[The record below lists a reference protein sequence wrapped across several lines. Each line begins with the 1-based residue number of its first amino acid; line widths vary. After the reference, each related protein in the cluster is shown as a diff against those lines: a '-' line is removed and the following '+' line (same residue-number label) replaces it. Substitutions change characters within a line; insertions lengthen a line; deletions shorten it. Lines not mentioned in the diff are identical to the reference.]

1 MLNFV
6 LCDDN
11 LIVLDRLVSMF
22 ESLFIKNN
30 YDARIGFKSDNSSDV
45 LDYINKHHTD
55 VLVLDINLKSD
66 MSGLELAEMV
76 RKSNKNMYFI
86 FVTGHLEYSMLAY
99 KVKTFDYLAKPITKE
114 RLEETLV
121 RLFNDLSNTPKN
133 YIRIDNKQYLDEN
146 DILYIKRDGM
156 KLVFYAQSG
165 IYTTYNSFNKFKG
178 CLTENFVR
186 CHKSYIVN
194 IKNIINVDM
203 NSNTIF
209 LKENNKCFIG
219 PKYKNNFMEVLKNGN
234 FKNN

>member
-30 YDARIGFKSDNSSDV
+30 YDARIGFKSDNSSDI
-45 LDYINKHHTD
+45 LEYIKHNHTD

-66 MSGLELAEMV
+66 ISGLELAEIV
-76 RKSNKNMYFI
+76 RKKNKNMYFI

-114 RLEETLV
+114 RLEETLI

-133 YIRIDNKQYLDEN
+133 YVPVDSKQYLDED

-156 KLVFYAQSG
+156 KLVFYAKSG
-165 IYTTYNSFNKFKG
+165 IYTSYSSFKKLQD
-178 CLTENFVR
+178 CLSDNFVR

-194 IKNIINVDM
+194 INNIVNVDT

-209 LKENNKCFIG
+209 LKENSKCFIG
-219 PKYKNNFMEVLKNGN
+219 STYKNNFMEVLKNGN